1 MTDINSIRREW
12 ASFISKKDDAI
23 SNLTLLCG
31 ESYHV
36 WSDSGVAWGLE
47 GSSDYWLFLDWNVDK
62 KISTRIFD
70 TLESFAPARPKTG
83 EMGYYAV
90 IGYCHLHG
98 IPVSINERDL
108 AKP

>member
-1 MTDINSIRREW
+1 MTDINSIR
-12 ASFISKKDDAI
+12 DDAI

-36 WSDSGVAWGLE
+36 WSDNGVAWGLKD
-47 GSSDYWLFLDWNVDK
+47 SPHYWLFLDWDADK
-62 KISTRIFD
+62 KISIRIFD
-70 TLESFAPARPKTG
+70 TLASYAPAHPKTG

-108 AKP
+108 PKP

>member
-1 MTDINSIRREW
+1 MTDINSSLEQAHR
-12 ASFISKKDDAI
+12 DNAI

-36 WSDSGVAWGLE
+36 WSETGVAWGPE
-47 GSSDYWLFLDWNVDK
+47 GSSDYWLFLDWDADK
-62 KISTRIFD
+62 KISIRIFD
-70 TLESFAPARPKTG
+70 TLESYAPAHPKTG

-108 AKP
+108 PKP